1 MIWLDSDTKT
11 HKKIPITF
19 LEKLISNDRYM
30 SYLGRSHIQT
40 KNLNYSECG
49 FLIFNTEHTL
59 HQTFWEEMM
68 SMYEN
73 GKLFDLEEW
82 HDSYIFDYVRIKLE
96 KKFNLLNFNISEL
109 GLVNIK
115 NHFDEHVFV
124 LSVLG
129 KYMDHKKGERKKIKW
144 SPELIKRIKVDR
156 NLK

>member
-1 MIWLDSDTKT
+1 ML
-11 HKKIPITF
+11 KK
-19 LEKLISNDRYM
+19 N
-30 SYLGRSHIQT
+30 
-40 KNLNYSECG
+40 
-49 FLIFNTEHTL
+49 
-59 HQTFWEEMM
+59 
-68 SMYEN
+68 
-73 GKLFDLEEW
+73 
-82 HDSYIFDYVRIKLE
+82 
-96 KKFNLLNFNISEL
+96 